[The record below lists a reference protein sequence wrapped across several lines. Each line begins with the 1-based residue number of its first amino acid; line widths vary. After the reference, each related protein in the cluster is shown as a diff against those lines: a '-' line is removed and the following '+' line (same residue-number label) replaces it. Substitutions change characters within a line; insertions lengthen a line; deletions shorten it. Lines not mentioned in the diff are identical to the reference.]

1 MHPVGHGRDQVS
13 EEVAGDAT
21 GGFLVQFRKGKLIP
35 TRTER
40 HALAQSRRPMG
51 MTRYSLR
58 SENPGMSEP
67 SRGLVLAA
75 ILRNDLCPACA
86 PASGSTWVC
95 PTDTGSCPLAWCRKA
110 GPRAAQAWVVAAG
123 LCGVRGGEGY
133 FTRFH
138 FDPAMPPA
146 DPLELVMVSSS
157 PGMAAMRFCVSPA
170 QFGKVLP
177 STLVV

>member
-1 MHPVGHGRDQVS
+1 MIGHMRHGSPPRLIALQS
-13 EEVAGDAT
+13 ILSPNRRESLPTPSAGVRITA
-21 GGFLVQFRKGKLIP
+21 
-35 TRTER
+35 
-40 HALAQSRRPMG
+40 
-51 MTRYSLR
+51 
-58 SENPGMSEP
+58 N
-67 SRGLVLAA
+67 LAA

-146 DPLELVMVSSS
+146 DPLELVMVRSS